1 MLSKADPQNI
11 HMPATNQ
18 KSRIRDSFITQR
30 IWLPKVVYD
39 SMPWFYLI
47 AGVAALMATLYIS
60 QWFWI
65 LPHYLLFSIG
75 CLHLGALVFRRR
87 HASAADA
94 GEISDN
100 SEH

>member
-1 MLSKADPQNI
+1 MLSKADPQDI
-11 HMPATNQ
+11 KLTATNH
-18 KSRIRDSFITQR
+18 KSRIRESFITQR

-47 AGVAALMATLYIS
+47 AGLAALVATLYVS

-75 CLHLGALVFRRR
+75 CLHICALVFRRR
-87 HASAADA
+87 RASAAA
-94 GEISDN
+94 AEEIPDQ